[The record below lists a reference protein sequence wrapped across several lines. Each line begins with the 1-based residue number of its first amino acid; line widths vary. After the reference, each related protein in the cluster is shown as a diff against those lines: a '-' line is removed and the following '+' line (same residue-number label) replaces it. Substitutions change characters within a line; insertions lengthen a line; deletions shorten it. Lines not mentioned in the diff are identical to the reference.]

1 MYSRLLAKLKT
12 NMLTD
17 YLKIF
22 RYLKRP
28 FISQK
33 TISFLGFL
41 LLSGILPAQTAK
53 EQLNSELQTF
63 YETVSQIYGT
73 DPVLVNGT
81 VYLENL
87 GEIKGN
93 PYFLSGGWI
102 AGDIFVRERRYANQK
117 MKYNIE
123 TDELILNTGH
133 NDSLFTTIRLNR
145 ALVDSFNMG
154 GHHFA
159 HSRRFFPG
167 DSLDRYFETI
177 EGSGFTFLQTHRKE
191 LNKKYSA
198 FAPGG
203 NYSEPETQR
212 FIFKNDKLFKINNK
226 KEFYSFFD
234 KEKKDIR
241 KFLRT
246 NQIKYRKAN
255 TSELKLL
262 ISYISELTQPQ

>member
-1 MYSRLLAKLKT
+1 MLKVFIWT
-12 NMLTD
+12 SK
-17 YLKIF
+17 YLIK
-22 RYLKRP
+22 P
-28 FISQK
+28 FIEHK
-33 TISFLGFL
+33 TISFLCFL
-41 LLSGILPAQTAK
+41 LLSNLLPAQTAT
-53 EQLNSELQTF
+53 EPAHNQLQSF
-63 YETVSQIYGT
+63 YEAVSQIYGT

-93 PYFLSGGWI
+93 PYFLSGEWI
-102 AGDIFVRERRYANQK
+102 AGDIFVRERRYENQK

-133 NDSLFTTIRLNR
+133 NDSLFTTIKLNR

-154 GHHFA
+154 EHHFT

-167 DSLDRYFETI
+167 DSLNRYFETI
-177 EGSGFTFLQTHRKE
+177 EGSGFTFLQTHLKE

-203 NYSEPETQR
+203 NYSEPESQR
-212 FIFKNDKLFKINNK
+212 FIFKNGKLFKINNK

-255 TSELKLL
+255 TRELKLL
-262 ISYISELTQPQ
+262 ISYISELTQPL